1 MLAPQISLQELAC
14 IVCFALV
21 VAFLVDFP
29 AQQIGY
35 ILLDII
41 FSDVLLS
48 SSKESTTVEPSEAT
62 PSEKSPDSPE
72 PIESIWSSESE
83 PEEEKSNDI

>member
-1 MLAPQISLQELAC
+1 M
-14 IVCFALV
+14 CFALA
-21 VAFLVDFP
+21 VAFLIDFP

-35 ILLDII
+35 LLLDIV

-48 SSKESTTVEPSEAT
+48 NSKDNAAAVDSAEPAEAD
-62 PSEKSPDSPE
+62 KPDSPE

-83 PEEEKSNDI
+83 PEEEKSSDK